1 MATLNFG
8 NAAEIVSSG
17 NVGQFTRYWEVSDVN
32 SEIRKYIPK
41 HSKINSV
48 KYSFEA
54 YQTIALGST
63 KADGKI
69 FLGSGKDSESAVI
82 AGGTENVP
90 KGSWTTI
97 SKSTTS
103 YVNTSGA
110 NAGEFKSTYSG
121 MRLYYSIEA
130 FVIRTM
136 KMRNIYVVYDYTR
149 PTYTINA
156 TANNGN
162 YGSASGSGVYDVTVS
177 DFTVTLKAT
186 ANDHYKFV
194 KWSDGNTNASRTVT
208 ISQNSITSHA
218 TTLTLTAI
226 FEPLTYKV
234 TTAVDP
240 VGSGTVTGAGSYTY
254 NTIAKLTAT
263 PASGYEFVD
272 WGSALL
278 DDNPLSFYVQYDRL
292 FTAHFKKKKYTV
304 TFKNYEG
311 TVLQTV
317 TVEHGSTPN
326 YTGSAPTKAQDAQYT
341 YAFSGWSPSLG
352 AITADT
358 TYTAQFTATKRKYTI
373 TTSVKPSGAGTVTG
387 SGTYEYGTTKT
398 LAATANDGY
407 EFVEWS
413 DGVKTASRSITVSG
427 NATYTAIFQET
438 SKIYC
443 GTKKVTSMF
452 LGTQKVKA
460 VYCGTVKI
468 L

>member
-136 KMRNIYVVYDYTR
+136 KMRNIYVVYDYAEPIYVISLSLNNNDAGVVSGAGLFRVTTSDVTKTIIAAANTGYR
-149 PTYTINA
+149 FVKWSDGNTNANRKITISQNNISAYETTLTLQAIFEPIPYTISV
-156 TANNGN
+156 
-162 YGSASGSGVYDVTVS
+162 SASPSNGG
-177 DFTVTLKAT
+177 TVTGGGTYNYNTSVTLTAT
-186 ANDHYKFV
+186 PKTGYKFV
-194 KWSDGNTNASRTVT
+194 KWSDGNTNASRT
-208 ISQNSITSHA
+208 I
-218 TTLTLTAI
+218 
-226 FEPLTYKV
+226 K
-234 TTAVDP
+234 
-240 VGSGTVTGAGSYTY
+240 VTGAASYTAEFAK
-254 NTIAKLTAT
+254 IAYTA
-263 PASGYEFVD
+263 
-272 WGSALL
+272 
-278 DDNPLSFYVQYDRL
+278 
-292 FTAHFKKKKYTV
+292 
-304 TFKNYEG
+304 TFKNYDG

-317 TVEHGSTPN
+317 TVEHGSTPS
-326 YTGSAPTKAQDAQYT
+326 YTGSAPTKAQDVQYT

-373 TTSVKPSGAGTVTG
+373 TTSVNPSGAGTVTG

-438 SKIYC
+438 SKTYC
-443 GTKKVTSMF
+443 GTEKVT
-452 LGTQKVKA
+452 A
-460 VYCGTVKI
+460 VYCGTQKLSEYCGTEKI